1 LMEGFKSGFIAIIG
15 RPNVGKSTLLNNI
28 VGEKV
33 AILSEKPQTT
43 RNQIRGVANG
53 EGWQMIFIDTPG
65 LHVPKNRLGN
75 FMVESAK
82 KALDGVDAVLVILD
96 ATKDFGTGDRVSLE
110 AAAGAGVPVVAVL
123 NKVDLVKKAILLD
136 KINLLSKNQSIGEI
150 IPVSA
155 LTGDGVQDLVQSLI
169 QYLPEGPEYFPADM
183 YTDQP
188 EMFIAAEMIREKG
201 LLLLRDEIPHG
212 IGVEMLKIEEK
223 PSGTV
228 EIHANIIC
236 EKDSHKAIIIG
247 RRGEMLKNLGTMARQ
262 DIQALLGAK
271 VNLQLWV
278 RVKPGWRDSTMLLK
292 DLGYREEL

>member
-1 LMEGFKSGFIAIIG
+1 MEGFKSGFIAIIG

-33 AILSEKPQTT
+33 AIVSEKPQTT

>member
-1 LMEGFKSGFIAIIG
+1 MEGFKSGFIAIIG

-33 AILSEKPQTT
+33 AIVSEKPQTT

-82 KALDGVDAVLVILD
+82 NALDGVDAVLVILD